1 MESLNDKVISRI
13 RKHRRLIK
21 TKTVEWTNA
30 LNEEYVTKEEGAVL
44 ILKRDSQLGYYW
56 TEYYKFLATHNLE
69 LNDRSYSEDLYE
81 LLNETDDEVVVNCP
95 VNGYSRRIRE
105 CISKYEFDENFMK
118 FYLYNEQNKQILCVS
133 MDPDTQC
140 YEHFGINFPADMTP
154 FINKTILS
162 IKTVYT
168 TNEDQIILSD
178 SDNMSCYKIN
188 ITTHGGSFEI
198 LVYNEHD
205 GSYPHRIHIE
215 YADVIIDK
223 YI

>member
-1 MESLNDKVISRI
+1 MESLNMESLNMESLNDKFISRI

-21 TKTVEWTNA
+21 TKTTEWANA

-44 ILKRDSQLGYYW
+44 ILKRDSQLDYYW

-105 CISKYEFDENFMK
+105 RISKYEFDENFMK

-133 MDPDTQC
+133 MDPDTRCCEQ
-140 YEHFGINFPADMTP
+140 FGIKFPADMTP

-168 TNEDQIILSD
+168 
-178 SDNMSCYKIN
+178 DNMSCYKIN
-188 ITTHGGSFEI
+188 ITTHGGSFDI
-198 LVYNEHD
+198 IVYNEHN
-205 GSYPHRIHIE
+205 GYYPHRIHIE